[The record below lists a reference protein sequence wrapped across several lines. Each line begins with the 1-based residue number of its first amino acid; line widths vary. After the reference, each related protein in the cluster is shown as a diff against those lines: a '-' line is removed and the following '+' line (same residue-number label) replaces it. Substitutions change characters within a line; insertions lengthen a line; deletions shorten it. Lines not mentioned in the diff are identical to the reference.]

1 MGIKQLMHRC
11 LFTAMNAFSLHHHFY
26 TIRTNT
32 SFSSL
37 SLLEKSRKVNKKCKQ
52 FQFVRHNIFGQTS
65 LGPHQSHHNFYTN
78 NNNNNNSHNK
88 KKYQIPAQQLL
99 HCQSSSLPTEIRDIL
114 LSPVTAISKFATKDN
129 KRISSQES
137 SAFLSDR
144 RTNSTL
150 ILSFAQLSSLF
161 EPIVWNILRS
171 WSCQRVFLQARVTSH
186 LQCPF
191 SSG

>member
-1 MGIKQLMHRC
+1 
-11 LFTAMNAFSLHHHFY
+11 MNAFSLHHHSY

-65 LGPHQSHHNFYTN
+65 LGPHQSHHDFYTN
-78 NNNNNNSHNK
+78 NNNNNNSYNK

-99 HCQSSSLPTEIRDIL
+99 HCQSSSLPTEIRDIR
-114 LSPVTAISKFATKDN
+114 PVTAISKFATKHN

-137 SAFLSDR
+137 SAFRSDR
-144 RTNSTL
+144 RTNSSF
-150 ILSFAQLSSLF
+150 ILSFAQFSSF
-161 EPIVWNILRS
+161 ESFVCNIFRS
-171 WSCQRVFLQARVTSH
+171 WSCQRVLQARVTSH